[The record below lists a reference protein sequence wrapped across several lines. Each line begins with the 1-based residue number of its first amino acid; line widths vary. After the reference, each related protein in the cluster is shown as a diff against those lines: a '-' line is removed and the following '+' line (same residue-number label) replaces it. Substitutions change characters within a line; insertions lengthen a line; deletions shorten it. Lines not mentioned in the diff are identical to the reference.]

1 MDKVKVK
8 YVGPG
13 TTGQQTPIMVT
24 AAEADALEER
34 GLWKRV
40 SKTKVIKKK
49 ETSDG

>member
-1 MDKVKVK
+1 MDAVKVK

-13 TTGQQTPIMVT
+13 SPQDQITVT

-40 SKTKVIKKK
+40 TKYKSVVKKK
-49 ETSDG
+49 EISDG